1 MELKP
6 VSNSSNIAAVGRTP
20 LKTENLTFGEALDLL
35 KNGYRVARSG
45 WNGKLTFIFA
55 QTGSLDYGIEG
66 TPLLIDGV
74 PSNLFDKGDI
84 GTITRL
90 PCVNMRTESGATSV
104 GWTPSQ
110 TDMLA
115 SDWVWLNEPVSE

>member
-6 VSNSSNIAAVGRTP
+6 VSNSSNIAAAGHTP
-20 LKTENLTFGEALDLL
+20 LKTENLTFGEALERL
-35 KNGYRVARSG
+35 KNGYRVARAG
-45 WNGKLTFIFA
+45 WNGKLSFIFA
-55 QTGSLDYGIEG
+55 QTGSIDYEFEG
-66 TPLLIDGV
+66 VQLLIEGV
-74 PSNLFDKGDI
+74 PSNLFDRGDV
-84 GTITRL
+84 GTVTRF
-90 PCVNMRTESGATSV
+90 PCVNMRTESGATAV